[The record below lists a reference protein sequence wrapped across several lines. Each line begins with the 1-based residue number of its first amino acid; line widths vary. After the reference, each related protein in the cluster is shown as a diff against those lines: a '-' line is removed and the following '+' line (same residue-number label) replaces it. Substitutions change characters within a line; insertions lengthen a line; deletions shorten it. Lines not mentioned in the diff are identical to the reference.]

1 MSRQTHCHFY
11 SHHLRI
17 LSIHELPRRQNIGIM
32 EVMKLNGGILMGQ
45 HPRILVVDDEERIRR
60 LVRMYLERSG
70 FEVVEAEDGQTAV
83 NLALNEPFSLIILDL
98 MLPEMDGRDVC
109 TQIRQHYEVPI
120 MMLTAAGDEMN
131 RIHGFEL
138 GADDYVVKPF
148 SPRELVMRVKALL
161 KRAGEPEFIKADMQ
175 QVLSFPELVIH
186 IDARRVEVG
195 GQEIS
200 LTPKEFDLLVYMSQ
214 RPDKVF
220 SREELLRDVW
230 NYQFYGDQRTVDTH
244 IKRLREKLGQ
254 ASERVSSFIVT
265 VWGVGYKFEVF
276 Q

>member
-1 MSRQTHCHFY
+1 MV
-11 SHHLRI
+11 
-17 LSIHELPRRQNIGIM
+17 QN
-32 EVMKLNGGILMGQ
+32 
-45 HPRILVVDDEERIRR
+45 PRILIVDDEERIRR

-70 FEVVEAEDGQTAV
+70 FEIVEAEDGRTAV
-83 NLALNEPFSLIILDL
+83 ELALSQPFSLIILDL

-109 TQIRQHYEVPI
+109 SQIRQHYNTPI

-161 KRAGEPEFIKADMQ
+161 KRAGEPEFTKADMQ
-175 QVLSFPELVIH
+175 QALTFPELAIH
-186 IDARRVEVG
+186 VDARRVEVSG
-195 GQEIS
+195 KEIS
-200 LTPKEFDLLVYMSQ
+200 LTPKEFELLVYMAQ

-254 ASERVSSFIVT
+254 SSDKVSQYIVT

-276 Q
+276 A